1 MGLYYA
7 FSEKPRWCSTEQ
19 VCQEV
24 KCKTLNNPEDWML
37 FYTRPYIFDCTPA
50 KAEQV
55 LCGSRIPK
63 VYPQLVLLTYKET
76 HHPRGI
82 HCKWSMHFNLSL
94 DMGTCSVSVVFN
106 VGHLCCVRVSLSVHS
121 PMSAYCIYLFL
132 VFYSWWFRLILQE
145 AVCMEDRNLR
155 ERPRHAS
162 VLSAYDAVC

>member
-1 MGLYYA
+1 MSYLIISLDCYILITSWAPTLFVLQIVDCNTNWMCYTMMVVTSNRLVYVAAEQVSVHVGLYYA

-55 LCGSRIPK
+55 LYGSRIPK

-76 HHPRGI
+76 HYPRSI
-82 HCKWSMHFNLSL
+82 H
-94 DMGTCSVSVVFN
+94 
-106 VGHLCCVRVSLSVHS
+106 
-121 PMSAYCIYLFL
+121 I
-132 VFYSWWFRLILQE
+132 
-145 AVCMEDRNLR
+145 
-155 ERPRHAS
+155 
-162 VLSAYDAVC
+162 DAL